1 MERKRPYTGVKL
13 RYEKSITKK
22 KGGGKM
28 KFAIKGQTLT
38 QTEPSDE
45 AAGSQCFPTV
55 SVEWPSEWSGLHK
68 MVQFTRD
75 GISYDVDMDADGPH
89 YIPAA
94 VLRTP
99 ARMISVMAYG
109 YNDDGTRA
117 TTNALYV
124 NVTESLY
131 SGATGTDD
139 PTPSEYERL
148 RRRLDEMG
156 GDLSEAVGKY
166 MRDHPDAGIDASP
179 LTNTEI
185 EALLK

>member
-1 MERKRPYTGVKL
+1 
-13 RYEKSITKK
+13 
-22 KGGGKM
+22 M

-55 SVEWPSEWSGLHK
+55 SVEWPPEWDGLHK

-94 VLRTP
+94 VLATP

-117 TTNALYV
+117 TTNALYIDV
-124 NVTESLY
+124 AESLY

-139 PTPSEYERL
+139 PTPSEYEKL
-148 RRRLDEMG
+148 RREIEGMG
-156 GDLSEAVGKY
+156 GDIDGAVEKY
-166 MRDHPDAGIDASP
+166 ITTHSITADA
-179 LTNTEI
+179 
-185 EALLK
+185 EALSNAEILEIINS